1 MTIIPKL
8 FSHWWETLE
17 QPHRLMDQHFGRA
30 LRPEQF
36 FPVSFFDRS
45 PFRLL
50 PYSYY
55 RPWLDWV
62 KEEEESGWSVVK
74 DDKDKFHVVL
84 DVQQF
89 KPEEVNVKLVDNYI
103 VVEGKHE
110 EKQDE
115 HGAISRHFIRKYLV
129 PEQCDS
135 DRTTSTMSSD
145 GVLTITTPRKPEAV
159 EQSNEKT
166 IKIEHTGK
174 PSEEEHMKVKQS
186 Q

>member
-36 FPVSFFDRS
+36 FPASFFDGP

-55 RPWLDWV
+55 RQWLDWT
-62 KEEEESGWSVVK
+62 KEEQESGWSVVK
-74 DDKDKFHVVL
+74 DDKDKFRVVL

-103 VVEGKHE
+103 VVEGKC
-110 EKQDE
+110 
-115 HGAISRHFIRKYLV
+115 HGF
-129 PEQCDS
+129 D
-135 DRTTSTMSSD
+135 
-145 GVLTITTPRKPEAV
+145 
-159 EQSNEKT
+159 
-166 IKIEHTGK
+166 
-174 PSEEEHMKVKQS
+174 
-186 Q
+186 